1 MLKLVSVNIVNWNGL
16 NFLSNCIESIKLQT
30 YKNIEINIIDNNSTD
45 GSVDF
50 LSGKYPDIKLVKN
63 MRNEGFSKAHNQAIM
78 ISSGEY
84 ILPLNFDIVLSPA
97 FVEEMVKAIESSP
110 KIGIVSGKLYALKNG
125 GKTNI
130 IDSTGIT
137 MQGMFPADRGQNE
150 TDSGQYDKIEYVFGA
165 SGAAPLFRREMLE
178 DIKLNKEYFDED
190 FYIYVEDVD
199 LCWRAQL
206 YGWKALYTPSAIA
219 YHSRG
224 TTRENDSEMKRD
236 YLLIGYRNRYWTII
250 KNVILFDL
258 LKNFLWLSI
267 IESRFYLSNILQKNY
282 FIFKVPFMVLS
293 GVSRMLRKRIMI
305 QRKRKVS
312 SIYMEQFFFSEI
324 RHTVKKKLRG
334 FMKAFSRGLE

>member
-16 NFLSNCIESIKLQT
+16 HFLSDCIESIKLQT

-50 LSGKYPDIKLVKN
+50 ISGKYLDIKLVKN

-84 ILPLNFDIVLSPA
+84 ILPLNFDIVLSPV
-97 FVEEMVKAIESSP
+97 FVEEMAKAIESSP
-110 KIGIVSGKLYALKNG
+110 DIGIVSGKLYALKNG
-125 GKTNI
+125 EKTNI

-150 TDSGQYDKIEYVFGA
+150 TDCGQYDKIEYVFGA

-199 LCWRAQL
+199 ICWRAQL

-224 TTRENDSEMKRD
+224 TTRENDSEMKKD

-250 KNVILFDL
+250 KNAILLNL
-258 LKNFLWLSI
+258 LKNILLLLVV
-267 IESRFYLSNILQKNY
+267 ELRFYSCRILQRDY
-282 FIFKVPFMVLS
+282 FIFKVPFMVLKNI
-293 GVSRMLRKRIMI
+293 SRMLRKRSVI
-305 QRKRKVS
+305 QKKRKVS
-312 SIYMEQFFFSEI
+312 AAYMEGFFFDSVRYAIKE
-324 RHTVKKKLRG
+324 RFTKKN
-334 FMKAFSRGLE
+334 F